1 MKPILLGVHFK
12 GMHAPVRAFRRGE
25 IGQVIDSRMTW
36 MLVRCAVCVVLL
48 AGISLLGPASASAA
62 SCGAQCKK
70 AFNQC
75 RISTKGSPSCD
86 KQFTKCMQGCRN

>member
-1 MKPILLGVHFK
+1 MTWV
-12 GMHAPVRAFRRGE
+12 PVR
-25 IGQVIDSRMTW
+25 W
-36 MLVRCAVCVVLL
+36 AVCMVLL
-48 AGISLLGPASASAA
+48 AGISLLGPESASAA

-86 KQFTKCMQGCRN
+86 KQFTKCMQRCRN